1 MLRTALSSACSLYRL
16 GYRMAIRVGPRAG
29 LNPGWRQARRVA
41 VAAGVTAALTAC
53 GGVEIRPAAPL
64 PKPLVVALP
73 AHVGLVIP
81 GEMRNFI
88 HNETRWGVEWNVA
101 LGEGHKNLMLEVLKD
116 TFVDVKEFR
125 DLDEARAA
133 PGLKAI
139 FEPRIEQYSFV
150 TARETG
156 GRYYAVTIRY
166 RIDLYTPVGEKVDSL
181 TLTGYGNAL
190 AKGMSSGK
198 PLAQASTAAMR
209 DAAAKFLVQFP
220 EQAVGARLARNEV
233 VQLEAKTESADA
245 GGIETVPIEE
255 SATVDA
261 GPVIAPKVPPESP
274 SESPPPAPPPVTST
288 PAPPKLS

>member
-1 MLRTALSSACSLYRL
+1 MTRNLGFTVGARL
-16 GYRMAIRVGPRAG
+16 LAVGMVIG
-29 LNPGWRQARRVA
+29 
-41 VAAGVTAALTAC
+41 LTAC
-53 GGVEIRPAAPL
+53 GGVQIKPDATL
-64 PKPLVVALP
+64 PKPLVATLP
-73 AHVGLVIP
+73 TRVGLVVA
-81 GEMRNFI
+81 GDQRNFT
-88 HNETRWGVEWNVA
+88 HTETRWGVDWTIA
-101 LGEGHKNLMLEVLKD
+101 LGDGHVHLMREVFKD
-116 TFVDVKEFR
+116 TFDQVQEFK

-166 RIDLYTPVGEKVDSL
+166 RINVYTPSGEKADSL

-198 PLAQASTAAMR
+198 PLERASLAAMR

-220 EQAVGARLARNEV
+220 DQPVGERLAKNEAV
-233 VQLEAKTESADA
+233 IVEAPTSVTADA

-255 SATVDA
+255 PIEVAA
-261 GPVIAPKVPPESP
+261 PAPKPGATAVPPS
-274 SESPPPAPPPVTST
+274 SAPPPAATPTT
-288 PAPPKLS
+288 APAPKAS